1 MISLQTR
8 TVLAVTL
15 VGGHGSARG
24 GVRPASFQLL
34 ADSVPAA
41 FQVVKYGDS

>member
-1 MISLQTR
+1 MISLLTR
-8 TVLAVTL
+8 TVLAVEL
-15 VGGHGSARG
+15 DAGHDSARG

-41 FQVVKYGDS
+41 FQVVK